1 MPSSRSGDGAPH
13 LGWLVARPIAH
24 RGLHGP
30 GTPEN
35 TMAAFRAAI
44 GAGYAIE
51 CDLHPSADGVPVVFH
66 DDALER
72 LTGERGFLRDRTAA
86 DLGRLRVGGADE
98 AIPTL
103 RALLE
108 EVGERVPLVLELKS
122 VRGRDRG
129 FAAAVAEAL
138 RAYCGPVAVMSFEP
152 RLMAECRRR
161 APGLARGLTAEGDWR
176 RGALHLA
183 AVLAFRLHFVSYSI
197 RDLPTWAPLFARR
210 TLRLPLICWT
220 VRTAAEREKA
230 ARYTDQITFE
240 GFRP

>member
-1 MPSSRSGDGAPH
+1 MPSSRSRD

-24 RGLHGP
+24 RGLHDANRDI
-30 GTPEN
+30 PEN

-44 GAGYAIE
+44 AADYAIE
-51 CDLHPSADGVPVVFH
+51 CDLHPSADGAPMVFH

-72 LTGERGFLRDRTAA
+72 LTGERGLIRDRTMA
-86 DLGRLRVGGADE
+86 DLRRLKVGGTHE

-103 RALLE
+103 SELLE
-108 EVGERVPLVLELKS
+108 EVGGRAPLVLELKS

-129 FAAAVAEAL
+129 FAAAVAETL
-138 RAYCGPVAVMSFEP
+138 RAYSGPVAVMSFEP
-152 RLMAECRRR
+152 RLMAECRRH

-183 AVLAFRLHFVSYSI
+183 AILAFGLHFVSYSI

-210 TLRLPLICWT
+210 TLKLPLICWT
-220 VRTAAEREKA
+220 VRTEAEREKA